1 MVMPQFAVYQN
12 KYLRGSGFYPLLVDV
27 QTELLQDLATRVVVP
42 LARGSGFIDFPLS
55 FVMPTIELEGERYVL
70 MTPRLAGVSRSD
82 LGPHVSSAEAHTQT
96 ISTALDFVFRGF

>member
-1 MVMPQFAVYQN
+1 
-12 KYLRGSGFYPLLVDV
+12 
-27 QTELLQDLATRVVVP
+27 
-42 LARGSGFIDFPLS
+42 
-55 FVMPTIELEGERYVL
+55 MPTIELEGERYVL